1 MPRTERP
8 APMAIGNG
16 AAISAS
22 EERQQDIANSA
33 ELQALA
39 DKINVERA
47 GFERK
52 SVESAEHLVRLG
64 ELLEE
69 VRRKIRHGGW
79 LKWIDANTGISQRH
93 VYNFMQISAA
103 VRAEKLEVATVAS
116 LGVKAALKLVAK
128 PTASNIAP
136 DQPAPPEVETDTAA
150 PVVPETVTTDPHI
163 VDRHFGPL
171 SGGEWMWLAH
181 DCRRATGRGKNR
193 RCFYSDEFMK
203 LVAHFDVPLK
213 DLEAAE

>member
-1 MPRTERP
+1 
-8 APMAIGNG
+8 MAIGNG

-163 VDRHFGPL
+163 VDRHFGPTL
-171 SGGEWMWLAH
+171 G
-181 DCRRATGRGKNR
+181 RRVDVVGSRLPTRDGKNR

-213 DLEAAE
+213 YLEAAE